1 MAAIILPPTRPVRNL
16 KTRPGGKFHWT
27 INTHPNHV
35 FTVRMTEDATT
46 SVVSFKNVD
55 QAELIAKMIETYYIR
70 QKEWPDTSGQLV
82 LPAPHDGDL
91 NFLYLRRWDMAEL
104 QMTCTKNFLS
114 MVTVEDLDTTKGG
127 FNFDG
132 KLMVFSAEPEF
143 YIESL
148 KEMFERPG
156 PSPDL

>member
-1 MAAIILPPTRPVRNL
+1 MAAIILPPVRPVRNF
-16 KTRPGGKFHWT
+16 KTRPRGKYHWT

-35 FTVRMTEDATT
+35 FTVRMTEEATT
-46 SVVSFKNVD
+46 SVVGFKNID
-55 QAELIAKMIETYYIR
+55 HAELVAKMIESYYMVAH
-70 QKEWPDTSGQLV
+70 EWPDTSGQLM

-91 NFLYLRRWDMAEL
+91 SFLYLRQWDLAEL

-114 MVTVEDLDTTKGG
+114 MVTVEDLDATKGG

-148 KEMFERPG
+148 KEVFERPG
-156 PSPDL
+156 SSPDL